1 MKVDAQDVSGRNEP
15 AFAQPPDLGRQ
26 TAQLSYPPGRAGK
39 GMLPDAYSA
48 DGRGRGREREFEVAV
63 AVGVDQ
69 GYEQHSEPG

>member
-1 MKVDAQDVSGRNEP
+1 
-15 AFAQPPDLGRQ
+15 
-26 TAQLSYPPGRAGK
+26 
-39 GMLPDAYSA
+39 MLPDAYSA